1 MTNFNAIID
10 RLTENTSA
18 ITVVTDVKT
27 QRQAIEDAAPKT
39 WADFKTYL
47 ASVNYVLTPTKRIL
61 CDVGGMT
68 AADYTRLTNLLNV
81 VRACILDRQSAK
93 MRLDGDDLSKA
104 KKKEIAELLNVKEK
118 AVYTALKG
126 VKAIFDIDGKCKP
139 SDVDWLASR
148 VVTVKY
154 RDRTNIKL
162 GYALSVSGNMA
173 ILSNIFKLISASHD
187 GQTALEN
194 AQSALLKKNADGIKS
209 AVEELTTL
217 ETAETAQA
225 AQLETAEN

>member
-1 MTNFNAIID
+1 MTNFKNILD
-10 RLTENTSA
+10 RLTENTA
-18 ITVVTDVKT
+18 TVTVVTDVKT
-27 QRQAIEDAAPKT
+27 QRQAIEDAAPT
-39 WADFKTYL
+39 VWTDFKNYL
-47 ASVNYVLTPTKRIL
+47 AEVNYVLTPTKRVL
-61 CDVGGMT
+61 CEVGGMT

-93 MRLDGDDLSKA
+93 MRLDSDDLSKA
-104 KKKEIAELLNVKEK
+104 KKKEIVDLVNVKEK

-126 VKAIFDIDGKCKP
+126 VKTLFDIDGKCKP

-148 VVTVKY
+148 VVTIRY

-162 GYALSVSGNMA
+162 GYTLAVSGNMA

-209 AVEELTTL
+209 AVKELTDL
-217 ETAETAQA
+217 ETSET
-225 AQLETAEN
+225 AQLETAES